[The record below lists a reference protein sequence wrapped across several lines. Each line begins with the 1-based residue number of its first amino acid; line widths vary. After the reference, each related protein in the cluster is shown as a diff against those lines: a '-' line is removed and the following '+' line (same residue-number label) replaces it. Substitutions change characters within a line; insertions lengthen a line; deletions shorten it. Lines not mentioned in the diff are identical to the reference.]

1 MATFL
6 HECEPGALRSS
17 LTCAGLTSVSKP
29 TRPTVFRERAGL
41 DGATRRAAG
50 RTQEPKGVSCCCC
63 VTQSTPTM
71 IDYVALNMAVM

>member
-29 TRPTVFRERAGL
+29 TRPTVFIERAEL
-41 DGATRRAAG
+41 DGLRDVQLEGCRSQ
-50 RTQEPKGVSCCCC
+50 RVCPVS
-63 VTQSTPTM
+63 V
-71 IDYVALNMAVM
+71 V